1 MDFYDDEKNVQS
13 YLEMAEGYDGA
24 ELIRILRNHLPVG
37 STVLE
42 LGMGPGKDLDILRQ
56 NYCVTGSD
64 KSQVFLDLYRQ
75 KHSNADL
82 LLLDAVSLQ
91 TDRQFDCIYSNKV
104 LHHLDQTDLQQ
115 SWQRQKE
122 ILRPHGL
129 AFHSFW
135 YGEHT
140 EEHEGMRFT
149 YYTEA
154 MLTNLID
161 SSWEIL
167 LMEQYAEIDPA
178 DSIYVLLRKK

>member
-1 MDFYDDEKNVQS
+1 MEFYDDEKNVQT

-24 ELIRILRNHLPVG
+24 ELIQVLRDYLPTG

-56 NYCVTGSD
+56 GYLVTGSD
-64 KSQVFLDLYRQ
+64 KSQIFLDLYRQ
-75 KHSNADL
+75 KHPQADL
-82 LLLDAVSLQ
+82 LLLDAVTLK

-104 LHHLDQTDLQQ
+104 LHHLDHPELKQ
-115 SWQRQKE
+115 SWQRQKD
-122 ILRPHGL
+122 ILLPGGL

-135 YGEHT
+135 SGDQT
-140 EEHEGMRFT
+140 EEHQGLRFT

-154 MLTNLID
+154 MLTSVID
-161 SSWEIL
+161 SHWEIL
-167 LMEQYAEIDPA
+167 LMERYAEMDLD